1 MHPYVTDDFPAISA
15 AWKQT
20 PDDFLVDEIPAYAPS
35 GNGDHTWLHVEKR
48 DLTTAEA
55 AKRLAR
61 ALDVDPREVGWAGM
75 KDRVAVTT
83 QWLSFPK
90 VAVEKAESVELEGI
104 RVRQVSKHANK
115 LRNGHLHG
123 NRFALVLR
131 NVANEQHEAVR
142 GVVAALTE
150 RGLPNYYGDQRFGT
164 DGDNAERALSWILG
178 KTRPPR
184 APFEC
189 KLLVSA
195 LQSELFNTVLAERI
209 AGGLLSDAVDGDLL
223 RKEDTGG
230 LFTTEDLDDAKARV
244 RSWAVSPTG
253 PMFGASMRWPE
264 RESKARELAVL
275 ERRGL
280 SVEGL
285 SVFKR
290 WGEGTRRP
298 LRIRLADVAVE
309 DVDSTSLLLK
319 FTLPAGSYAS
329 IVVREITKTA
339 SETAETNRS

>member
-20 PDDFLVDEIPAYAPS
+20 PDDFLVDEIPAYPPS
-35 GNGDHTWLHVEKR
+35 GDGDHTWLHVEKR

-75 KDRVAVTT
+75 KDRVAITT

-90 VAVEKAESVELEGI
+90 VAVEKAESVELEDI
-104 RVRQVSKHANK
+104 RVRQVTKHTNK

-123 NRFALVLR
+123 NRFELVLR
-131 NVANEQHEAVR
+131 NVATEQHETVR
-142 GVVAALTE
+142 GVVDALTE

-178 KTRPPR
+178 KTKPPR

-209 AGGLLSDAVDGDLL
+209 ESGLLSDAVDGDLL

-230 LFTTEDLDDAKARV
+230 LFTTEDLDDARARV

-264 RESKARELAVL
+264 RASKARELAVL

-280 SVEGL
+280 TVEGL

-298 LRIRLADVAVE
+298 MRTRLAEVAVE
-309 DVDSTSLLLK
+309 SVDSTSLRLK

-329 IVVREITKTA
+329 VVVREITKTA
-339 SETAETNRS
+339 PEPP